1 VVEISFPLTPRTP
14 TLRAGQNGGGS
25 TRLRV
30 VSRHD
35 RDDEEE
41 SLSDTDDPFAF
52 PEF

>member
-1 VVEISFPLTPRTP
+1 MVEISFPLTPRTP

-30 VSRHD
+30 VSR
-35 RDDEEE
+35 DDEE

>member
-1 VVEISFPLTPRTP
+1 MVEISFPLTPRTP
-14 TLRAGQNGGGS
+14 TLRAGQNGGG
-25 TRLRV
+25 RLRV

-35 RDDEEE
+35 RDDDEE